1 MSPTPQSKL
10 SPWYR
15 PAAFRYTGSLSLATL
30 EKNSSHG
37 KMFSMIPQ
45 GSRVL
50 ETGCANGRF
59 SRVLV
64 EHGCSVTGIELDP
77 GAASQAADFCEQ
89 VIVGNLEDPD
99 LQQQIPGGF
108 DILLFGDVLEHLAQP
123 WNVLRALRSKLNPRG
138 CIVVSIPNVAHWDA
152 RIGLLFGK
160 FDYQDEGVLDST
172 HLRFFTRRTVW
183 EMLEQTGYRVVSAD
197 RVTRLPFWLY
207 KIRLVRRF
215 APKLLLPLLARIA
228 PDLFTLQFVVKAV
241 PR

>member
-1 MSPTPQSKL
+1 MPRTKQSKL

-15 PAAFRYTGSLSLATL
+15 PSAFRYTGMLSLANL
-30 EKNSSHG
+30 EENSSHG
-37 KMFSMIPQ
+37 KMLLMVQP

-64 EHGCSVTGIELDP
+64 EHDCSVVGVEIDE
-77 GAASQAADFCEQ
+77 GAASDAAQFCER
-89 VIVGNLEDPD
+89 VIVGNLEDPEI
-99 LQQQIPGGF
+99 QQQIPDGF
-108 DILLFGDVLEHLAQP
+108 DLLLFGDVLEHLAEP
-123 WNVLRALRSKLNPRG
+123 WNVLRALRSRLNQG
-138 CIVVSIPNVAHWDA
+138 GAVVVSIPNVAHWDV
-152 RIGLLFGK
+152 RIGLLAGK

-183 EMLEQTGYRVVSAD
+183 EMLEQTGYRVVTAN
-197 RVTRLPFWLY
+197 RVTRLPSWVY

-215 APKLLLPLLARIA
+215 APKLLLPILARLA
-228 PDLFTLQFVVKAV
+228 PDLFTLQFIVKAV